1 MRYGAISK
9 RFDTIVEFT
18 AFENFISF
26 EKKCKNK
33 VERVENNKIKI
44 TIEVDIDSIFMIFQ
58 IGLEYYLIHL
68 RRGKKHKMSK
78 RITLISFI
86 EKNEIKK
93 VEELMSNIKENTCK
107 VPYGIN
113 DEKRYEID
121 NLPYHFTIFAT
132 NKENQDEI
140 LKIAESINI
149 DKIQLKVND
158 IKIMNIKHNSY
169 CLYLSIEENQQI
181 MELQRIFYREF
192 PKEKYNPDDFNF
204 HMTLD
209 IDKDYNKVLNLQKT
223 LKENFKSFF
232 LEFNTVALFDYPG
245 DMVKKINLNK
255 NNKK

>member
-1 MRYGAISK
+1 MVYCDFSNSLYKYLDIYHNGLKKLANKEMQAI
-9 RFDTIVEFT
+9 V
-18 AFENFISF
+18 
-26 EKKCKNK
+26 
-33 VERVENNKIKI
+33 
-44 TIEVDIDSIFMIFQ
+44 
-58 IGLEYYLIHL
+58 GHL
-68 RRGKKHKMSK
+68 REMS
-78 RITLISFI
+78 
-86 EKNEIKK
+86 
-93 VEELMSNIKENTCK
+93 
-107 VPYGIN
+107 
-113 DEKRYEID
+113 D
-121 NLPYHFTIFAT
+121 
-132 NKENQDEI
+132 ENQDEI

-158 IKIMNIKHNSY
+158 IKIMNVKHNSY